1 MELFQKI
8 MIVYIVITTAC
19 VLFCIIATMRVW
31 FDHVRQK
38 RESRAE
44 IEHLKAEVRMC
55 RELLKRKENKGNA

>member
-1 MELFQKI
+1 MELFQKM
-8 MIVYIVITTAC
+8 MIVYIVISTAC

-44 IEHLKAEVRMC
+44 IEHLKAEVRAC
-55 RELLKRKENKGNA
+55 RNLLRKKVNKDE

>member
-1 MELFQKI
+1 MELFQKM

-44 IEHLKAEVRMC
+44 IEHLKAEVRAC
-55 RELLKRKENKGNA
+55 RDLLRKKVNK